1 MLNFKVACSVI
12 AGLAFLA
19 GAEFAVAAEKPSQDQ
34 IIKALIPVKKP
45 VSKPLTRSLSGA
57 SEEPAAA
64 ATSSPEERQFI
75 NSLRNRPTRSL
86 SSDEREKIVA
96 VSKDQPSIDLEI
108 TFKFNSAT
116 VAPASLSDVD
126 KLGKALTDPA
136 LKGSTF
142 ILSGHTDAVG
152 GEATNLDLSNRR
164 ADTVKRILVE
174 KYRIPANTLVT
185 AGYGKSKLKN
195 QSDPFAAENRR
206 VQIVN
211 MADKVA
217 EK

>member
-1 MLNFKVACSVI
+1 MLKLKLACSVI
-12 AGLAFLA
+12 AGLTLLA
-19 GAEFAVAAEKPSQDQ
+19 GAEFAMASEKPSQEQ
-34 IIKALIPVKKP
+34 IIKALTPVKKP
-45 VSKPLTRSLSGA
+45 LTRGLS
-57 SEEPAAA
+57 
-64 ATSSPEERQFI
+64 TSSPDAASTASPEDRQFI
-75 NSLRNRPTRSL
+75 NSLRNRTTRSL
-86 SSDEREKIVA
+86 SFDEREKIIAVA
-96 VSKDQPSIDLEI
+96 KDQPSIDLEI

-116 VAPASLSDVD
+116 VTPAAMADVD
-126 KLGKALTDPA
+126 KLGKALSDPA

-164 ADTVKRILVE
+164 ADTVKRLLVE
-174 KYRIPANTLVT
+174 KYGVPAQNLVT

-195 QSDPFAAENRR
+195 TADPFAAENRR